1 MPRILSIFALVVLS
15 MAASAQPSLLDRA
28 RALHKQA
35 LLIDGHND
43 YPWALREHDPAR
55 DLDKLD
61 ISKPQPSIM
70 TDIARLKAGG
80 VGGQFWSVYTPVE
93 LQGQAAVTA
102 TLEQID
108 IVHRMVRKYPQAFE
122 LALTA
127 DDVQRIHRAGKIA
140 SMIGME
146 GGHSIDNSLANLR
159 MFHRLGARYM
169 TLTHTSNTPWADSA
183 TDTPKSN
190 GLSPFGEEVVREM
203 NWLGMLVD
211 LSHVS
216 PETMED
222 AIHVS
227 EAPVIFSHSVARALN
242 DHPRNVPDNILKMLT
257 ANGGVI
263 MVTFVPG
270 FVSPAV
276 NAWNKLQTAEQ
287 DRLKALTP
295 NDPAAVKTGVDK
307 WTAGHPAPR
316 ATIADVANHIDHI
329 RDVAGINHIGIGSDF
344 DGITQT
350 VQDLDNVST
359 YPALTAELLKRGYS
373 EDDITK
379 ILGTNILRVMRQ
391 AEQVSKRLQ
400 AQRGPST
407 AIMNASS
414 AAAQAQ
420 GPVTITLQRTTCFGT
435 CPAYTVTIADN
446 GTVTYTGGDH
456 ARVQGSQT
464 WKIDPSAV
472 RALAKE
478 MQDAG
483 YFDLQDEYRAMM
495 TDHPTTYT
503 SLTVGSR
510 TKKIKNYV
518 AGPPRL
524 KEMEERIDEVAGT
537 KKYVRGDGKLLEA
550 IQDGDVA
557 TVRSLLAAGADAKA
571 IDSDRVTLVMRAAE
585 LGNAEAVRLLLAA
598 GGDPTARDRFG
609 RNAADRARDG
619 LASGI
624 AKQYELILRMLTDEL
639 MS

>member
-1 MPRILSIFALVVLS
+1 
-15 MAASAQPSLLDRA
+15 
-28 RALHKQA
+28 
-35 LLIDGHND
+35 
-43 YPWALREHDPAR
+43 
-55 DLDKLD
+55 
-61 ISKPQPSIM
+61 
-70 TDIARLKAGG
+70 
-80 VGGQFWSVYTPVE
+80 
-93 LQGQAAVTA
+93 
-102 TLEQID
+102 
-108 IVHRMVRKYPQAFE
+108 
-122 LALTA
+122 
-127 DDVQRIHRAGKIA
+127 
-140 SMIGME
+140 
-146 GGHSIDNSLANLR
+146 
-159 MFHRLGARYM
+159 
-169 TLTHTSNTPWADSA
+169 
-183 TDTPKSN
+183 
-190 GLSPFGEEVVREM
+190 
-203 NWLGMLVD
+203 
-211 LSHVS
+211 
-216 PETMED
+216 
-222 AIHVS
+222 
-227 EAPVIFSHSVARALN
+227 
-242 DHPRNVPDNILKMLT
+242 
-257 ANGGVI
+257 
-263 MVTFVPG
+263 
-270 FVSPAV
+270 
-276 NAWNKLQTAEQ
+276 
-287 DRLKALTP
+287 
-295 NDPAAVKTGVDK
+295 VKTGVDK

-407 AIMNASS
+407 AIMNAASPG
-414 AAAQAQ
+414 AQAQ

-435 CPAYTVTIADN
+435 CPAYTITIRDD
-446 GTVTYTGGDH
+446 GTVTYMGGDH

-537 KKYVRGDGKLLEA
+537 KKYVRGDGKLLAA

-557 TVRSLLAAGADAKA
+557 TVRTLLAAGADAKA
-571 IDSDRVTLVMRAAE
+571 MDNDRVTLVMRAAE
-585 LGNAEAVRLLLAA
+585 LGNADAVRLLLAA

-624 AKQYELILRMLTDEL
+624 AKQYELILRLLTDEL
-639 MS
+639 LS